1 MSRKHYIKFAA
12 MIREQISKAD
22 DGPERAGVKAT
33 AYAMMDIFAADNLHF
48 DRDRFCIAA
57 GIPRS

>member
-1 MSRKHYIKFAA
+1 MSRKHYTKFAA
-12 MIREQISKAD
+12 EVAHRIKTAD
-22 DGPERAGVKAT
+22 DGPERAGVLSMARG
-33 AYAMMDIFAADNLHF
+33 MIEVFEADNPRF